1 MTEFLANIWVHEKID
16 QCIENWG
23 DESVYE
29 EFVICHTVELLEN
42 IEGCDSLHEIIRI
55 VKLDDL
61 ASVFTF
67 SAFD

>member
-1 MTEFLANIWVHEKID
+1 MTEFLANIWVREKID

-29 EFVICHTVELLEN
+29 EFYISDTVKLLEN
-42 IEGCDSLHEIIRI
+42 IEGCDSLYEIIRR

-61 ASVFTF
+61 AYVFTLY
-67 SAFD
+67 SFD